1 MCAWDIPI
9 TAYLYVCFICCMFNA
24 GIAVPSLT
32 SFVYYAVFL
41 VLLVIWS
48 VHMRLTGLVRVLRTL
63 LTLHSALYLLA
74 LHLFQFS
81 AAQNHIQ
88 LGPCSVADC
97 NTTNSQLARSVY
109 ILSVFYRHSIIIVK

>member
-1 MCAWDIPI
+1 MLVTSLLQHNCMSA
-9 TAYLYVCFICCMFNA
+9 LCVCMFNV
-24 GIAVPSLT
+24 GIAVPSVT

-63 LTLHSALYLLA
+63 LTLHSALHLLA

-81 AAQNHIQ
+81 AAQDHIQ

-109 ILSVFYRHSIIIVK
+109 VLSVLY

>member
-1 MCAWDIPI
+1 M
-9 TAYLYVCFICCMFNA
+9 LYVHV

-48 VHMRLTGLVRVLRTL
+48 VHLRLASLVRVLRTL
-63 LTLHSALYLLA
+63 LTLHSALHLLV

-81 AAQNHIQ
+81 AAQDQIQ
-88 LGPCSVADC
+88 LGPCDALYADC
-97 NTTNSQLARSVY
+97 NTTSSLLARLVY
-109 ILSVFYRHSIIIVK
+109 ICSS

>member
-1 MCAWDIPI
+1 
-9 TAYLYVCFICCMFNA
+9 MFNV
-24 GIAVPSLT
+24 GIAVPSVT

-63 LTLHSALYLLA
+63 LTLHSALHLLA

-81 AAQNHIQ
+81 AAQDHIQ

-109 ILSVFYRHSIIIVK
+109 VLFVLY